1 MQSVIRLAACLTLC
15 TTPSR
20 AEDYQVVVSE
30 TTAADPGWKA
40 VADALVAKHGGKLV
54 THAGNVADA
63 LPALQAAHPRH
74 TAFVA
79 TPAEAGKAFVAEVH
93 RLTRA
98 IDDDPYTDTLWGI
111 VTGYTAS
118 NALAIVN
125 TPGPLVIERAA
136 SGTDIELSLIP
147 EGRWFCELTQ
157 GKRVN
162 KEKGGEAVVSEGPAD
177 STFEIVDTLN
187 DYQPQM
193 FVTSGHATERDWQLG
208 YRYRNGSFRCK
219 NGVLY
224 GLDSAGKR
232 KEVHSPNPKVY
243 LPIGNCLM
251 GHVDGPDAMA
261 LAWMNSAGVV
271 QIAGYTVPTWYG
283 YMGWGLLDY
292 FVEQPGRYTY
302 AEAFFANQQAL
313 IHRLV
318 TEYPALVGEKPA
330 PGSTSRKAG
339 QDGAGLL
346 HDRDTVAFYGDPAF
360 DARLAAGPLRWEQK
374 LVEEKGGYVLTI
386 TPKAGGK
393 TFAPVNL
400 NGSQR
405 GGRPIVV
412 LLPRR
417 APGGY
422 RIEEGAETGA
432 VATDDFVLVPL
443 PDAKSDPVV
452 LRIHLVPK
460 A

>member
-15 TTPSR
+15 TTISR
-20 AEDYQVVVSE
+20 AQGYLVVASE
-30 TTAADPGWKA
+30 ATAADPGWKA
-40 VADALVAKHGGKLV
+40 VAGALVSRHDAKLL
-54 THAGNVADA
+54 TFAGNVSEL
-63 LPALQAAHPRH
+63 LPALQANSPRH
-74 TAFVA
+74 VAFVA
-79 TPAEAGKAFVAEVH
+79 TPAEAGAAFVAGVH

-98 IDDDPYTDTLWGI
+98 IDDDPYTDCLWGI

-125 TPGPLVIERAA
+125 TPGPLTVERAA

-147 EGRWFCELTQ
+147 EGKWFCELTK
-157 GKRVN
+157 GKRVV
-162 KEKGGEAVVSEGPAD
+162 KEKGGEAATSEGPAD
-177 STFEIVDTLN
+177 STFELVDSLN
-187 DYQPQM
+187 DYKPQM
-193 FVTSGHATERDWQLG
+193 FVTSGHATERDWQIG

-224 GLDSAGKR
+224 GLDTAGQR
-232 KEVHSPNPKVY
+232 KDVNSPNPKVY

-251 GHVDGPDAMA
+251 GHIDGPDAMA

-271 QIAGYTVPTWYG
+271 QMAGYTVPTWYG

-318 TEYPALVGEKPA
+318 TEFPALVKETPK
-330 PGSTSRKAG
+330 PGSTNRKVG
-339 QDGAGLL
+339 MDGAGLL

-360 DARLAAGPLRWEQK
+360 EARMAAGPLRWEQA
-374 LVEEKGGYVLTI
+374 LVEEGDGYTLTI
-386 TPKAGGK
+386 TPKAGAD
-393 TFAPVNL
+393 TFKPVNI

-417 APGGY
+417 AASGYTIAEGG
-422 RIEEGAETGA
+422 ASGA
-432 VATDDFVLVPL
+432 VATDDFVLIPN
-443 PDAKSDPVV
+443 PGPQEMAKPMV
-452 LRIHLVPK
+452 LKILSR
-460 A
+460 